1 MSILVAVASRHGS
14 TADIAEAIGQELR
27 SRGHRV
33 DVRTVD
39 DSPMVESHEAVI
51 IGSAV
56 YMDNWLAQ
64 ARQFVE
70 HNQLELTRVP
80 VWLFSSGPL
89 EADDPEAAE
98 PVHLGELMQHT
109 RARGHRVFVGKLD
122 KTRLG
127 LIEKV
132 ILWNVN
138 HLNPGAVVESD
149 HRDWEAIRAWA
160 DEIATVL
167 ADVAGDESSNQP
179 TTSGQ

>member
-1 MSILVAVASRHGS
+1 MSILVTVASRHGS

-39 DSPMVESHEAVI
+39 DSPVVEDREAVI

-56 YMDNWLAQ
+56 YMDNWLPQ
-64 ARQFVE
+64 ARHFIE
-70 HNQLELTRVP
+70 RNQLELSKLP

-89 EADDPEAAE
+89 EADAPEAAE
-98 PVHLGELMQHT
+98 PAHLGELMQHT
-109 RARGHRVFVGKLD
+109 RARGHQMFVGKLD
-122 KTRLG
+122 KARLG
-127 LIEKV
+127 LVERV

-138 HLNPGAVVESD
+138 HLNPGSVVESD
-149 HRDWEAIRAWA
+149 HRDWGAIRAWA

-167 ADVAGDESSNQP
+167 SDAAGAEA
-179 TTSGQ
+179 